1 MEKRVARSRILVTI
15 LMDDEM
21 REALRELSIQD
32 HKSQSELVRDWIKAH
47 ARDMVERLRKS
58 KKPVPEALDL

>member
-1 MEKRVARSRILVTI
+1 MTI